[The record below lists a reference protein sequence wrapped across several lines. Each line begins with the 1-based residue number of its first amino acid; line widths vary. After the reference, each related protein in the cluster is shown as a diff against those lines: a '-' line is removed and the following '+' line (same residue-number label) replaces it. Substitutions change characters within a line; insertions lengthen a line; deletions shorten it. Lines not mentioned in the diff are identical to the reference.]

1 MNPRTG
7 VDKRRRLKGRVRG
20 TQVAQINYAPSP
32 PSAGVGVVECRC
44 RFVSRRKDS
53 TTRPMFRRYR
63 ESPLRIE
70 ATSGR
75 MSWTVPKALSR
86 LGADSGPSGAL
97 IPFEVGQRCD
107 VGQDSV
113 GKRGTFSVATESCP
127 TCRNRAP
134 HPAESGGVG
143 GAGNRK
149 GHAPLRKKES
159 MCRNRDYR
167 CVEYVKF

>member
-1 MNPRTG
+1 M
-7 VDKRRRLKGRVRG
+7 
-20 TQVAQINYAPSP
+20 
-32 PSAGVGVVECRC
+32 ECRC

-97 IPFEVGQRCD
+97 IPFEVGQR
-107 VGQDSV
+107 SV
-113 GKRGTFSVATESCP
+113 VMWGRIPLG
-127 TCRNRAP
+127 
-134 HPAESGGVG
+134 SG
-143 GAGNRK
+143 ALFR
-149 GHAPLRKKES
+149 
-159 MCRNRDYR
+159 M
-167 CVEYVKF
+167 